1 MSWRRAFVAASLLLL
16 AAKLALAARL
26 PLFVDEAYYW
36 LEGRHLAWAYS
47 DLPGLTAWLARLGTE
62 LGGTNALALRAPFVL
77 IAAFVPWLVS
87 RIATRELGAVAGA
100 RAGLIALAMPLPATL
115 GHGDVLVMAGR
126 TQAEWVHRIART
138 KQVGVD
144 LGGRRSIQRKADH
157 GGGLARGV
165 DGRPWFCCLGGD
177 VDIGVVSHWPQASVA
192 SCCLGSHGAF
202 VGQPFASYCSRG

>member
-100 RAGLIALAMPLPATL
+100 RAGLIALAMPLGSGAPSRAAAATRRIWSEPMSWSRPA
-115 GHGDVLVMAGR
+115 
-126 TQAEWVHRIART
+126 
-138 KQVGVD
+138 
-144 LGGRRSIQRKADH
+144 
-157 GGGLARGV
+157 
-165 DGRPWFCCLGGD
+165 RPAFC
-177 VDIGVVSHWPQASVA
+177 S
-192 SCCLGSHGAF
+192 
-202 VGQPFASYCSRG
+202 

>member
-62 LGGTNALALRAPFVL
+62 LGGTNVLALRAPFVL

-115 GHGDVLVMAGR
+115 GLLALPDVPLTLAALLCVDAGARLMR
-126 TQAEWVHRIART
+126 T
-138 KQVGVD
+138 VD
-144 LGGRRSIQRKADH
+144 GAAAFELAL
-157 GGGLARGV
+157 GLAVALGRGAQSLLFQLQGW
-165 DGRPWFCCLGGD
+165 DP
-177 VDIGVVSHWPQASVA
+177 VVLASSTGLLTLVA
-192 SCCLGSHGAF
+192 FGA
-202 VGQPFASYCSRG
+202 GWLPALRASRVEPMIALRRD